1 MQPNITIQYEYTRLL
16 LLLVIAER
24 TTTKT
29 TTNETWPGCG
39 LDDQIVVDNVPQ
51 VVEHAQEVSRRLE

>member
-16 LLLVIAER
+16 LLLVIAEH
-24 TTTKT
+24 T
-29 TTNETWPGCG
+29 TTNKTSETWPGCG